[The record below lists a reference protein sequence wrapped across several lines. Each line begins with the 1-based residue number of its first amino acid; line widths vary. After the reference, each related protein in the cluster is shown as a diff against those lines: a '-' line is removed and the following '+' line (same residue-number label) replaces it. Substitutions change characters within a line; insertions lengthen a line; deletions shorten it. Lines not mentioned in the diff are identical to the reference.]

1 MTRAHALM
9 RSILTGVLAAG
20 LSLGVAACGE
30 DEPAA
35 PAPKKP
41 AAKRGG
47 AAAKGRGG
55 KSVKLDLY
63 SQIEGDFR
71 RKFRESDFRADP
83 TGDENRDPFRSYV
96 VRQGT
101 AGQGSSTGLAIQP
114 TDVCTAKNSR
124 APNYS
129 LRDLRVIGI
138 VLRGTLSYAQFRD
151 PRGFGWIVKR
161 GDCLGKEKAIVQAIG
176 VGSVTLEVVP
186 ESPPN
191 TEPPPPERR
200 DIPLYPAELAPEDAE
215 ASADVT
221 E

>member
-1 MTRAHALM
+1 MM
-9 RSILTGVLAAG
+9 RSILIGLLGAG
-20 LSLGVAACGE
+20 LSLGAAACG
-30 DEPAA
+30 DEENP
-35 PAPKKP
+35 PPPPKKP

-47 AAAKGRGG
+47 GGKAAKKG

-63 SQIEGDFR
+63 EQIDQEFRRPLREADFR
-71 RKFRESDFRADP
+71 PDP

-96 VRQGT
+96 VRQGRV
-101 AGQGSSTGLAIQP
+101 GQGTSTGMAIQP

-124 APNYS
+124 APNHS

-138 VLRGTLSYAQFRD
+138 VLRGTRSYAQFRD
-151 PRGFGWIVKR
+151 PSGFGWIVKR

-215 ASADVT
+215 SGADVT